1 MKVTFEQ
8 LKAAFNRVLISR
20 GVDSETADAC
30 AEMFARTTESGVYSH
45 GVNRFPRFIQQLEN
59 GDIIPDAQPKRIT
72 SLGAIEQWDAQR
84 SIGNLTAKK
93 MMDRAIEL
101 AADHGIGLVALRNA
115 NHWMRGGSYGWQ
127 AAEKGYIGICWTNS
141 IAVMPP
147 WGAKECRI
155 GTNPLIV
162 AIPSTPITMVDM
174 SMSMFSYGMLEV
186 NRLAGRQLPVDG
198 GFDDEGNLTK
208 EPGVIEKNRRI
219 LPMGYWKGSGMSIV
233 LDMIAT
239 LLSDGAS
246 VAEVTEDNSDEYG
259 ISQIFIAIEVD
270 KLIDGPTRDA
280 KLQRIMDYVTSAE
293 RADEN
298 QAIRLPGHEFTTLLA
313 ENRRNVLPLMT
324 ACGQKSRRYK
334 EISHDFWTYR
344 AAQSVPFAR
353 RH

>member
-59 GDIIPDAQPKRIT
+59 GDIIPDAQPK
-72 SLGAIEQWDAQR
+72 
-84 SIGNLTAKK
+84 LTAKK

-162 AIPSTPITMVDM
+162 AIPSTQITMVDM

-219 LPMGYWKGSGMSIV
+219 LPMGYWKGSGMPSV
-233 LDMIAT
+233 LTKIRPFAYPAMN
-239 LLSDGAS
+239 LLPCWPKTAVTAS
-246 VAEVTEDNSDEYG
+246 
-259 ISQIFIAIEVD
+259 
-270 KLIDGPTRDA
+270 L
-280 KLQRIMDYVTSAE
+280 
-293 RADEN
+293 
-298 QAIRLPGHEFTTLLA
+298 
-313 ENRRNVLPLMT
+313 LMT
-324 ACGQKSRRYK
+324 ACGPKSRRYE

>member
-45 GVNRFPRFIQQLEN
+45 GVNRFPRFIQQLDN
-59 GDIIPDAQPKRIT
+59 GDIIPDAEAKRIT
-72 SLGAIEQWDAQR
+72 TLGAIEQWDAQR

-101 AADHGIGLVALRNA
+101 AADHG
-115 NHWMRGGSYGWQ
+115 
-127 AAEKGYIGICWTNS
+127 
-141 IAVMPP
+141 
-147 WGAKECRI
+147 
-155 GTNPLIV
+155 
-162 AIPSTPITMVDM
+162 
-174 SMSMFSYGMLEV
+174 
-186 NRLAGRQLPVDG
+186 G

-246 VAEVTEDNSDEYG
+246 VAEVTQDNSDEYG
-259 ISQIFIAIEVD
+259 VSQIFIAIEVD
-270 KLIDGPTRDA
+270 KLIDGATRDA
-280 KLQRIMDYVTSAE
+280 KLQRIMDYITTAE

-313 ENRRNVLPLMT
+313 ENRRNGITV
-324 ACGQKSRRYK
+324 
-334 EISHDFWTYR
+334 DD
-344 AAQSVPFAR
+344 SVWAKIQAL
-353 RH
+353 

>member
-1 MKVTFEQ
+1 MLVSFAD
-8 LKAAFNRVLISR
+8 LKNEFTRVLLAR
-20 GVDSETADAC
+20 GVAADTAETCAD
-30 AEMFARTTESGVYSH
+30 MFARTTESGVYSH

-59 GDIIPDAQPKRIT
+59 GDIIPDALPERIT

-101 AADHGIGLVALRNA
+101 ASDHGIGLVAVRNA

-141 IAVMPP
+141 IAVMPS
-147 WGAKECRI
+147 WGAKECNI

-219 LPMGYWKGSGMSIV
+219 LPMGYWKGSGLSIV

-239 LLSDGAS
+239 LLSNGAS

-270 KLIDGPTRDA
+270 KLIDGETRDA
-280 KLQRIMDYVTSAE
+280 KLQRIMDYITSAE

-298 QAIRLPGHEFTTLLA
+298 VAIRLPGHEFTRLLE
-313 ENRRNVLPLMT
+313 ENRRNGITV
-324 ACGQKSRRYK
+324 
-334 EISHDFWTYR
+334 DD
-344 AAQSVPFAR
+344 SVWAKIKAL
-353 RH
+353 

>member
-1 MKVTFEQ
+1 MRIAYEALLEKFRKILE
-8 LKAAFNRVLISR
+8 SR
-20 GVDSETADAC
+20 GFSGEHAKDA
-30 AEMFARTTESGVYSH
+30 ATVFAQNSLDGVYSH
-45 GVNRFPRFIQQLEN
+45 GVNRFPRVVEYLDKGEIDCHSIAECVE
-59 GDIIPDAQPKRIT
+59 RM
-72 SLGAIEQWDAQR
+72 GAIERWDGHRGFGPLNAR
-84 SIGNLTAKK
+84 LA
-93 MMDRAIEL
+93 MDRACEL
-101 AADHGIGLVALRNA
+101 AEEYGVGVVALGNN

-246 VAEVTEDNSDEYG
+246 VAEVTQDNSDEYG

-313 ENRRNVLPLMT
+313 ENRRNGITV
-324 ACGQKSRRYK
+324 
-334 EISHDFWTYR
+334 DD
-344 AAQSVPFAR
+344 SVWAKIQAL
-353 RH
+353 

>member
-1 MKVTFEQ
+1 MKRVAYEEMVAQFT
-8 LKAAFNRVLISR
+8 RVLGKHGFTPS
-20 GVDSETADAC
+20 DAKD
-30 AEMFARTTESGVYSH
+30 AAVIFAQNSLSGVYSH
-45 GVNRFPRFIQQLEN
+45 GLNRFPRVVSYLEKGEIDPLARAECISRMGSMERWDGHRGFGPLNAQRAMERACALAKEN
-59 GDIIPDAQPKRIT
+59 GV
-72 SLGAIEQWDAQR
+72 
-84 SIGNLTAKK
+84 
-93 MMDRAIEL
+93 
-101 AADHGIGLVALRNA
+101 GIVALGNN

-246 VAEVTEDNSDEYG
+246 VAEVTQDNSDEYG
-259 ISQIFIAIEVD
+259 VSQIFIAIEVD
-270 KLIDGPTRDA
+270 KLIDGATRDA
-280 KLQRIMDYVTSAE
+280 KLQRIMDYITTAE

-313 ENRRNVLPLMT
+313 ENRRNGITV
-324 ACGQKSRRYK
+324 
-334 EISHDFWTYR
+334 DD
-344 AAQSVPFAR
+344 SVWAKIQAL
-353 RH
+353 

>member
-1 MKVTFEQ
+1 M
-8 LKAAFNRVLISR
+8 A
-20 GVDSETADAC
+20 
-30 AEMFARTTESGVYSH
+30 GVYSH
-45 GVNRFPRFIQQLEN
+45 GLNRFPRVVEYLKKGEI
-59 GDIIPDAQPKRIT
+59 DPKVKTEKIMGF
-72 SLGAIEQWDAQR
+72 GAFERWDGHR
-84 SIGNLTAKK
+84 GFGPLNAKLA
-93 MMDRAIEL
+93 MDRAVEL
-101 AADHGIGLVALRNA
+101 AKEFGMGIVALGNN

-246 VAEVTEDNSDEYG
+246 VAEVTQDNSDEYG

-280 KLQRIMDYVTSAE
+280 KLQRIMDYVTTAE

-313 ENRRNVLPLMT
+313 ENRRNGITV
-324 ACGQKSRRYK
+324 
-334 EISHDFWTYR
+334 DD
-344 AAQSVPFAR
+344 SVWAKIQAL
-353 RH
+353 

>member
-1 MKVTFEQ
+1 MRVSFDQ
-8 LKAAFNRVLISR
+8 LKQEFERVLLAR
-20 GVDSETADAC
+20 GVQAETASEC
-30 AEMFARTTESGVYSH
+30 ATMFVQTTESGVYSH
-45 GVNRFPRFIQQLEN
+45 GVNRFPRFIQQLEA
-59 GDIIPDAQPKRIT
+59 GDIIPDAQAKRVLA
-72 SLGAIEQWDAQR
+72 LGAIEQWDAQR

-93 MMDRAIEL
+93 MMDRAMSL
-101 AADHGIGLVALRNA
+101 ASDHGIGLIAVRNA

-162 AIPSTPITMVDM
+162 AIPGNPITMVDM

-186 NRLAGRQLPVDG
+186 NRLAGRELLVDG
-198 GFDDEGNLTK
+198 GFDDEGNLTR

-219 LPMGYWKGSGMSIV
+219 LPMGYWKGSGLSIV

-270 KLIDGPTRDA
+270 RLIEGATRDA
-280 KLQRIMDYVTSAE
+280 KLQRIMDYVKGAE
-293 RADEN
+293 RANPEV
-298 QAIRLPGHEFTTLLA
+298 AIRLPGHEFTQLLA
-313 ENRRNVLPLMT
+313 ENRRNGIT
-324 ACGQKSRRYK
+324 
-334 EISHDFWTYR
+334 IDD
-344 AAQSVPFAR
+344 SVWAKIQAL
-353 RH
+353 

>member
-1 MKVTFEQ
+1 MKRVAYEEMVAQFT
-8 LKAAFNRVLISR
+8 RVLEKH
-20 GVDSETADAC
+20 GFTPADAKD
-30 AEMFARTTESGVYSH
+30 AAVIFAQNSLSGVYSH
-45 GVNRFPRFIQQLEN
+45 GLNRFPRVVSYLEKGEIDPLARAECISRMGSMERWDGHRGFGPLNAQRAMERACALAKEN
-59 GDIIPDAQPKRIT
+59 GV
-72 SLGAIEQWDAQR
+72 
-84 SIGNLTAKK
+84 
-93 MMDRAIEL
+93 
-101 AADHGIGLVALRNA
+101 GIVALGNN

-174 SMSMFSYGMLEV
+174 SMSMFSYGLLEV

-246 VAEVTEDNSDEYG
+246 VAEVTQDNSDEYG

-313 ENRRNVLPLMT
+313 ENRRNGITV
-324 ACGQKSRRYK
+324 
-334 EISHDFWTYR
+334 DD
-344 AAQSVPFAR
+344 SVWAKIQAL
-353 RH
+353 

>member
-186 NRLAGRQLPVDG
+186 NRLAGRQLLVDG

-246 VAEVTEDNSDEYG
+246 VAEVTQDNSDEYG
-259 ISQIFIAIEVD
+259 VSQIFIAIEVD

-280 KLQRIMDYVTSAE
+280 KLQRIMDYVTTAE

-298 QAIRLPGHEFTTLLA
+298 QAIRLPATNLLPCWPKTA
-313 ENRRNVLPLMT
+313 VTASLLMT
-324 ACGQKSRRYK
+324 ACGPKSRRYE

-344 AAQSVPFAR
+344 AA
-353 RH
+353 

>member
-1 MKVTFEQ
+1 MRVSFDQ
-8 LKAAFNRVLISR
+8 LKQEFERVLLAR
-20 GVDSETADAC
+20 GVQAETASEC
-30 AEMFARTTESGVYSH
+30 AAMFAQTTESGVYSH
-45 GVNRFPRFIQQLEN
+45 GVNRFPRFIQQLEA
-59 GDIIPDAQPKRIT
+59 GDIIPDAQAKRVLA
-72 SLGAIEQWDAQR
+72 LGAIEQWDAQR

-93 MMDRAIEL
+93 MMDRAMSL
-101 AADHGIGLVALRNA
+101 ASDHGIGLIAVRNA

-162 AIPSTPITMVDM
+162 AIPGNPITMVDM

-186 NRLAGRQLPVDG
+186 NRLAGRELPVDV
-198 GFDDEGNLTK
+198 GFDDEGNLTR

-219 LPMGYWKGSGMSIV
+219 LPMGYWKGSGLSIV

-270 KLIDGPTRDA
+270 RLIEGATRDA
-280 KLQRIMDYVTSAE
+280 KLQRIMDYVKGAE
-293 RADEN
+293 RANPEV
-298 QAIRLPGHEFTTLLA
+298 AIRLPGHEFTQLLA
-313 ENRRNVLPLMT
+313 ENRRNGIT
-324 ACGQKSRRYK
+324 
-334 EISHDFWTYR
+334 IDD
-344 AAQSVPFAR
+344 SVWAKIQAL
-353 RH
+353 

>member
-59 GDIIPDAQPKRIT
+59 GDII
-72 SLGAIEQWDAQR
+72 
-84 SIGNLTAKK
+84 LTANK

-101 AADHGIGLVALRNA
+101 ASDHGIGLVALRNA

-313 ENRRNVLPLMT
+313 ENRRNGITV
-324 ACGQKSRRYK
+324 
-334 EISHDFWTYR
+334 DD
-344 AAQSVPFAR
+344 SVWAKIQAL
-353 RH
+353 

>member
-72 SLGAIEQWDAQR
+72 SLG
-84 SIGNLTAKK
+84 
-93 MMDRAIEL
+93 AIEL

-246 VAEVTEDNSDEYG
+246 VAEVTQDNSDEYG

-313 ENRRNVLPLMT
+313 ENRRNGITV
-324 ACGQKSRRYK
+324 
-334 EISHDFWTYR
+334 DD
-344 AAQSVPFAR
+344 SVWAKIQAL
-353 RH
+353 

>member
-1 MKVTFEQ
+1 MKRVPYEVMVNEFE
-8 LKAAFNRVLISR
+8 RVLTKY
-20 GVDSETADAC
+20 GFEPKDAKAS
-30 AEMFARTTESGVYSH
+30 AELFAQNSMAGVYSH
-45 GVNRFPRFIQQLEN
+45 GLNRFPRVVEYLKKGEI
-59 GDIIPDAQPKRIT
+59 DPKVKAEKIMGF
-72 SLGAIEQWDAQR
+72 GAFERWDGHR
-84 SIGNLTAKK
+84 GFGPLNAKLA
-93 MMDRAIEL
+93 MDRAVEL
-101 AADHGIGLVALRNA
+101 AKEFGMGIVALGNN

-313 ENRRNVLPLMT
+313 ENRRNGITV
-324 ACGQKSRRYK
+324 
-334 EISHDFWTYR
+334 DD
-344 AAQSVPFAR
+344 SVWAKIQAL
-353 RH
+353 

>member
-115 NHWMRGGSYGWQ
+115 NHWMRGGSYGWQAAATAGRRQLRLAGGSYGWQ

-246 VAEVTEDNSDEYG
+246 VAEVTQDNSDEYG
-259 ISQIFIAIEVD
+259 VSQIFIAIEVD

-280 KLQRIMDYVTSAE
+280 KLQRIMDYVTTAE

-313 ENRRNVLPLMT
+313 ENRRNGITV
-324 ACGQKSRRYK
+324 
-334 EISHDFWTYR
+334 DD
-344 AAQSVPFAR
+344 SVWAKIQAL
-353 RH
+353 

>member
-1 MKVTFEQ
+1 MKVTFSQ
-8 LKAAFNRVLISR
+8 LKESFNRVLLAR
-20 GVDSETADAC
+20 GVAVETADAC

-45 GVNRFPRFIQQLEN
+45 GVNRFPRFIQQLDN
-59 GDIIPDAQPKRIT
+59 GDIIPEAKPQRIT

-101 AADHGIGLVALRNA
+101 ASDHGIGLVALRNA

-147 WGAKECRI
+147 WGSKECRI

-162 AIPSTPITMVDM
+162 AIPSKPITMVDM

-186 NRLAGRQLPVDG
+186 NRLAGRELPVDG
-198 GFDDEGNLTK
+198 GFDDDGNLTK

-219 LPMGYWKGSGMSIV
+219 LPMGYWKGSGLSIV

-239 LLSDGAS
+239 LLSDGSS
-246 VAEVTEDNSDEYG
+246 VAEVTQENSDEYG
-259 ISQIFIAIEVD
+259 VSQIFIAIEVD
-270 KLIDGPTRDA
+270 KLIDGATRYA
-280 KLQRIMDYVTSAE
+280 KLQRIMDFVTTAE

-298 QAIRLPGHEFTTLLA
+298 VAMRLPGHEFTRLLE
-313 ENRRNVLPLMT
+313 ENRRNGITV
-324 ACGQKSRRYK
+324 
-334 EISHDFWTYR
+334 DD
-344 AAQSVPFAR
+344 SVWAKIQAL
-353 RH
+353 